1 MAEWVVEI
9 EHCLEND
16 FAINVIQGDR
26 DSTLDWRHNMKL
38 LQRKFPNLSL
48 QMIAGAGH
56 HMVNEAPT
64 LREKIFA
71 ALKF

>member
-1 MAEWVVEI
+1 
-9 EHCLEND
+9 
-16 FAINVIQGDR
+16 
-26 DSTLDWRHNMKL
+26 MKL

-56 HMVNEAPT
+56 HMVNEAPA
-64 LREKIFA
+64 LREEIFA